1 MKLHDVPL
9 LKNTSLDLRKV
20 DIASFP
26 KGYVIENEGN
36 LSQYIGIVLSGSI
49 SIESYSLAGHT
60 FIIRTLTEGM
70 IYGDVLI
77 FGNHSYD
84 YPGRIIAR
92 EHTLIAKISN
102 NLFKEWISQSQTLL
116 YNYLGLLSD
125 KTYELN
131 SKYKL
136 LTQDTLRDK
145 ILHYLNEQKKIQK
158 SNTILLNQTKEEL
171 ASTLFVRRPSLSREL
186 INMKE
191 EGLIDYT
198 RSTITI
204 LTN

>member
-1 MKLHDVPL
+1 M
-9 LKNTSLDLRKV
+9 LKNTNLDLRKV

-60 FIIRTLTEGM
+60 FIIRTLSEGM

-77 FGNHSYD
+77 FGNHSLE
-84 YPGRIIAR
+84 YPGRLIAR
-92 EHTLIAKISN
+92 EHTLIAKIN
-102 NLFKEWISQSQTLL
+102 NSLFKEWLTVTKTLL

-158 SNTILLNQTKEEL
+158 SNTIKLNQTKEEL
-171 ASTLFVRRPSLSREL
+171 ASALFVRRPSLSREL
-186 INMKE
+186 IKMKDD
-191 EGLIDYT
+191 GLIDFT

-204 LTN
+204 LTD

>member
-9 LKNTSLDLRKV
+9 LKNTSLDFRKV

-36 LSQYIGIVLSGSI
+36 LSEYIGIVLTGSI

-60 FIIRTLTEGM
+60 FIIRTLSEGM

-77 FGNHSYD
+77 FGNHSLN
-84 YPGRIIAR
+84 YPGTIIAR

-102 NLFKEWISQSQTLL
+102 SLFKKWLVESQTLL

-158 SNTILLNQTKEEL
+158 SQTILLNQTKEEL
-171 ASTLFVRRPSLSREL
+171 AATLFVRRPSLSREL

-204 LTN
+204 LTD